1 MSQFCDTVLFGSEC
15 GNIELLTQGGEIA
28 ASEQFRTAYRAALAE
43 GEPAAAAYYR
53 MLYEHGVGE
62 LSSNDLLGVEYIRA
76 TRELGA
82 ELQFLTVKRQ
92 GASYGSTDL
101 TPGEYPSARSIRRLW
116 NLGRFAESEAYL
128 PAAAVEVYRRAYGEG
143 RQLDPVRLDAL
154 WLSFF
159 RLHKGT
165 ELEGIAGTEGGLAN
179 RICATASQVSTME
192 ALIAGI
198 RTKRYTDTH
207 LQRVMLY
214 CLAGVRPEELL
225 ALPCYTTLLGVSR
238 RGRELL
244 AEKRKAGSLP
254 VITKPADAPKD
265 TAQYRL
271 GERITSAYATVLKH
285 PRSSAELL
293 TAKPYVES

>member
-1 MSQFCDTVLFGSEC
+1 MAVLGIVCEMNPLHRGHQYLLDSARRLGADRIVCVMSGNTVQRGEFATLNGYVRAEALVRCGADLVLELPFPWCSGSAESFARAGIRILSQFCDTVLFGSEC

-43 GEPAAAAYYR
+43 GKPAAAAYYR

-207 LQRVMLY
+207 
-214 CLAGVRPEELL
+214 
-225 ALPCYTTLLGVSR
+225 
-238 RGRELL
+238 
-244 AEKRKAGSLP
+244 
-254 VITKPADAPKD
+254 
-265 TAQYRL
+265 
-271 GERITSAYATVLKH
+271 
-285 PRSSAELL
+285 
-293 TAKPYVES
+293 